1 MWLNKSQGSRYWL
14 GCLCRT
20 ADLHFV
26 ALSGAGKCTHLMVL
40 RAALAWGLWYKS
52 FQAKEGIGGLSIM
65 EQLICGFGYPPGC
78 PVCFLAC
85 IGMEIWVRCSP
96 LAGLG
101 LGFLC
106 SSPCRCPCGWAPV
119 NSFHRGLLCLQV
131 RAAALQEPV
140 GCGKS
145 DSK

>member
-1 MWLNKSQGSRYWL
+1 MPVLLVGSSL
-14 GCLCRT
+14 VDPCRL
-20 ADLHFV
+20 DLKLLLDV
-26 ALSGAGKCTHLMVL
+26 
-40 RAALAWGLWYKS
+40 LAWGLWYKS
-52 FQAKEGIGGLSIM
+52 FQGKEGIGGLSIM
-65 EQLICGFGYPPGC
+65 EQLICGLGYPPGC

-106 SSPCRCPCGWAPV
+106 SSPCGCPCGWAPV

-145 DSK
+145 DGK

>member
-1 MWLNKSQGSRYWL
+1 ME
-14 GCLCRT
+14 CLCRT

-26 ALSGAGKCTHLMVL
+26 ALRQRSGAGTCTHSVVL
-40 RAALAWGLWYKS
+40 RAVLAWGLWYKS
-52 FQAKEGIGGLSIM
+52 LQGKGGIGGLSVM
-65 EQLICGFGYPPGC
+65 EQLICGLGYPPGC

-106 SSPCRCPCGWAPV
+106 SSPCGCPCGWAPV

-145 DSK
+145 DGK